1 MTDLSIE
8 PREDPATLA
17 SRSQFR
23 KLVVAAGSL
32 VVTVVLTLGKLV
44 VGLLSGSLALIA
56 DALQGLID
64 IIVTMVTLLVVAVSG
79 RQPDPVWTC
88 GRARIEALAALIE
101 AALLAV
107 IAACIWYLAAQKLLH
122 GVHDVTVEPW
132 YLAVVL
138 VVVAVDWARAQFL
151 ARVARQTESI
161 ALEANAAHF
170 RTDALSSLFVLGGL
184 LAAYQGFPLADTLAT
199 FVVAAFLSWTAWRL
213 GRRGA
218 DLLLDRAD
226 EADSLAVLD
235 AIQAQPGV
243 EDVNVLR
250 LHRQPDHYRVEARLG
265 VGVAD
270 LGALRGLHRRLDKA
284 IKAVLPRA
292 EVTLA
297 LIPQP
302 ASRPGAQDE

>member
-1 MTDLSIE
+1 MTHISDHAGKNRAGKAMGAPL
-8 PREDPATLA
+8 
-17 SRSQFR
+17 R
-23 KLVVAAGSL
+23 KLAVAAGSL
-32 VVTVVLTLGKLV
+32 MVTVVLTIGKLV

-64 IIVTMVTLLVVAVSG
+64 VIVTMVTLMVVAVSG

-107 IAACIWYLAAQKLLH
+107 IAACIWYLAAQKLVH

-138 VVVAVDWARAQFL
+138 VVVAVDWGRAHYL
-151 ARVARQTESI
+151 ARVARQTQSV

-184 LAAYQGFPLADTLAT
+184 LAAHQGWPVADTLVT
-199 FVVAAFLSWTAWRL
+199 FVVAGFLSWTAWHV

-226 EADSLAVLD
+226 PADSEAVLQE
-235 AIQAQPGV
+235 IMAQPGV
-243 EDVNVLR
+243 RDVPVLR
-250 LHRQPDHYRVEARLG
+250 LHRQPGHYRIEARIR
-265 VGVAD
+265 VSVAD
-270 LGALRGLHRRLDKA
+270 LAALQGLSRRLEA
-284 IKAVLPRA
+284 AVRRA
-292 EVTLA
+292 SPAAETLFA
-297 LIPQP
+297 LEPDDQ
-302 ASRPGAQDE
+302 ATG

>member
-1 MTDLSIE
+1 MTDISDHARNETAAGIGAPL
-8 PREDPATLA
+8 
-17 SRSQFR
+17 R
-23 KLVVAAGSL
+23 KLAVAAGSL
-32 VVTVVLTLGKLV
+32 LVTVVLTIGKLV

-64 IIVTMVTLLVVAVSG
+64 VIVTMVTLMVVAVFG

-107 IAACIWYLAAQKLLH
+107 IAACIWYLAAQKLVH

-138 VVVAVDWARAQFL
+138 LVVAVDWGRAHFL
-151 ARVARQTESI
+151 DKVARETQSV

-184 LAAYQGFPLADTLAT
+184 LAAHQGWPMADTLVT
-199 FVVAAFLSWTAWRL
+199 FVVAGFLSWTAWHV

-226 EADSLAVLD
+226 PADSEAVLE
-235 AIQAQPGV
+235 AITAQPGV
-243 EDVNVLR
+243 RDVPVLR
-250 LHRQPDHYRVEARLG
+250 LHRQPGHYRIEARIR
-265 VGVAD
+265 VNVAD
-270 LGALRGLHRRLDKA
+270 LSALQALGRELEA
-284 IKAVLPRA
+284 AVQRVAPAAEPLFALEPDQRA
-292 EVTLA
+292 
-297 LIPQP
+297 PH
-302 ASRPGAQDE
+302 